1 MCIRVT
7 NMLFFNKSPIG
18 GTENSTAHEKTHP
31 DFGILTE
38 SKTVLIFE
46 HEGTA
51 LGLLDNS
58 KSKRIQNGP

>member
-1 MCIRVT
+1 
-7 NMLFFNKSPIG
+7 MLFFNKSPIG
-18 GTENSTAHEKTHP
+18 STENSTAHEETNP

-51 LGLLDNS
+51 LGLLENS
-58 KSKRIQNGP
+58 KSKRILNGP